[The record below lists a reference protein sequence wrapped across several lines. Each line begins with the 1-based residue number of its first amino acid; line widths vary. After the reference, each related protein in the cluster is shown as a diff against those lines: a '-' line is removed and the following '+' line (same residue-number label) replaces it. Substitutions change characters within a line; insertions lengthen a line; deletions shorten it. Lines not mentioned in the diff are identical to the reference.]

1 MSIMV
6 VRSKGFSLLVQCS
19 WNYCCMKSNGNIG
32 NGLALC
38 QVRPLRD
45 LPSSVEIFY
54 GFEGSDFGSIT
65 FDTPSLVFLEYVD
78 FVPDEYPFVNF
89 DSLVEAKLD
98 LVLTVHHT
106 WNGELIIDS
115 DNISSNPTNLLKGLK
130 NVQILALT
138 CSSVETFYFFREAIP
153 VFENLHHLSI
163 LYGFCWQILRVLLKK
178 SPNLETLVIKGSLH
192 DNQCKP
198 ESVCECM
205 SGYSCLLSC
214 PVKILVITRY
224 KGTKGELEQMK
235 HFLGKLS
242 CLVLVTISFWTRD
255 DDEKLR
261 LTTDLL
267 MLPRASVNC
276 KIQIRF
282 SNKLLQVFPLI

>member
-1 MSIMV
+1 MV

-138 CSSVETFYFFREAIP
+138 CSSVE
-153 VFENLHHLSI
+153 
-163 LYGFCWQILRVLLKK
+163 
-178 SPNLETLVIKGSLH
+178 GSLH